1 MNLKF
6 GLVVGTAIACA
17 VMSGCKVTKG
27 RPSKGATMEPTR
39 PAPQTEITTVDVPKV
54 QPTEPQV
61 ETKPAVQP
69 PAPIVRTCSC
79 PPGSVH
85 ASPCACGLA
94 NCKCKV
100 KEPEPEYTLYRVKGG
115 DMLSAIC
122 KTYGLKQK
130 NVLAINP
137 GMNPNKL
144 YAGRTIKLPG
154 IVALKEAD
162 AKAVAKTTAVKPVAS
177 KPVAAPKSA
186 AVQKQSKATSYKGAT
201 KEYVVVNG
209 DSLGKIAYGNG
220 ITIKCLKE
228 MNGLTSNNLRI
239 GQKLKIPAGK
249 PVVEAKKVAEA
260 KPAASPAAEASAAA
274 PAAAA
279 APEAPVSGA
288 PAAEPAAP
296 APEEVPAAAAPAVE
310 QVNDTTAALESS
322 GGANTHT
329 VKEGEDMVS
338 IAIMYNVSP
347 SSILDLNDLKNTD
360 ALTPGMVL
368 KLPAGAR
375 KQ

>member
-1 MNLKF
+1 MP
-6 GLVVGTAIACA
+6 V
-17 VMSGCKVTKG
+17 
-27 RPSKGATMEPTR
+27 
-39 PAPQTEITTVDVPKV
+39 PAE
-54 QPTEPQV
+54 
-61 ETKPAVQP
+61 
-69 PAPIVRTCSC
+69 
-79 PPGSVH
+79 
-85 ASPCACGLA
+85 
-94 NCKCKV
+94 
-100 KEPEPEYTLYRVKGG
+100 
-115 DMLSAIC
+115 
-122 KTYGLKQK
+122 
-130 NVLAINP
+130 
-137 GMNPNKL
+137 
-144 YAGRTIKLPG
+144 
-154 IVALKEAD
+154 
-162 AKAVAKTTAVKPVAS
+162 
-177 KPVAAPKSA
+177 
-186 AVQKQSKATSYKGAT
+186 
-201 KEYVVVNG
+201 
-209 DSLGKIAYGNG
+209 
-220 ITIKCLKE
+220 
-228 MNGLTSNNLRI
+228 
-239 GQKLKIPAGK
+239 K